1 VPGTEAAY
9 RAAPA
14 TMARMT
20 HIRQLADDYVTR
32 MAALDPILAT
42 SLGLP
47 EGQREL
53 PDYSPDGYAATNA
66 LDRET
71 LAALRAAEVTTEADR
86 IARDVMRERLG
97 VRTDIYDAGERYL
110 GVRTLGSPM
119 GALRGVFD
127 QMPRDTEDQWSNIAA
142 RMAAIPA
149 ALDRLRITLDEG
161 LAKGRIAATRQ
172 VVESIRQVETFAG
185 VRGPKSSF
193 FDGLV
198 DRYAQREHQAD
209 SVRAD
214 LATGA
219 RAANDAYAD
228 FARYLRDTY
237 LPRATDREAAGD
249 ERYALMSRLYL
260 GDEIDPREVYAWG
273 WEELHR
279 IEAEMASTAERIR
292 PGAATAEAIDL
303 IEHDPA
309 RSVEGVN
316 AYRAWLQEVHDR
328 ALFDLDGT
336 HFDIDPRIKCIEV
349 MIPPPGGPLAIY
361 YTGPSEDLARPGR
374 TWWPTGTR
382 TRFPKWQDVTTA
394 YHEGVPGHHLQ
405 VGSTRVLDLTR
416 YQRVMTFVSGHGE
429 GWALYA
435 ERLMAELGYLDNPD
449 YYMGMLS
456 GQAMRAVRVII
467 DIGMHLE
474 LPIPASESFHRGET
488 WDHDLAREF
497 LIDRTGRD
505 PEAMASEI
513 LRYLGSP
520 AQAISY
526 KVGERAW
533 LAARESAKQRA
544 GASFDL
550 KQFHT
555 RALALGP
562 MGLRQLRSE
571 LDALV

>member
-1 VPGTEAAY
+1 
-9 RAAPA
+9 
-14 TMARMT
+14 MT
-20 HIRQLADDYVTR
+20 HIRQLADDYVAR

-42 SLGLP
+42 SLGLAD
-47 EGQREL
+47 GQRDL
-53 PDYSPDGYAATNA
+53 PDYSPEGYAAINA

-71 LAALRAAEVTTEADR
+71 LTALTAAAIDTDGDR
-86 IARDVMRERLG
+86 IARDVMRERLA

-119 GALRGVFD
+119 GALRSVFD
-127 QMPRDTEDQWSNIAA
+127 QMPRDTDDQWSNIAA
-142 RMAAIPA
+142 RMSAIPA

-161 LAKGRIAATRQ
+161 IARGRIAAKRQVEESTRQ
-172 VVESIRQVETFAG
+172 AETFAG
-185 VRGPKSSF
+185 VRDRTSF

-198 DRYAQREHQAD
+198 ARYAQREQQSDAL
-209 SVRAD
+209 RAD
-214 LATGA
+214 LEAGA
-219 RAANDAYAD
+219 RAANDAYAS
-228 FARYLRDTY
+228 FARYLRESY
-237 LPRATDREAAGD
+237 LPRASEREAAGS

-260 GDEIDPREVYAWG
+260 GDDIDLRETYDWG
-273 WEELHR
+273 WQELHR
-279 IEAEMASTAERIR
+279 IEAEMSATAERIKH
-292 PGAATAEAIDL
+292 GATTAEAIDL

-309 RSVEGVN
+309 RSVDGVD
-316 AYRAWLQEVHDR
+316 AYRAWLQEIHDQ
-328 ALFDLDGT
+328 ALNDLDGT
-336 HFDIDPRIKCIEV
+336 HFDIDPRIKRVEV

-361 YTGPSEDLARPGR
+361 YTGPSEDLSRPGR

-405 VGSTRVLDLTR
+405 VGGTRVLDLTR

-435 ERLMAELGYLDNPD
+435 ERLMAELGYLERPD

-456 GQAMRAVRVII
+456 GQAMRAARVII

-474 LPIPASESFHRGET
+474 LPIPKHESFHPGET
-488 WDHDLAREF
+488 WDHDLARAF

-505 PEAMASEI
+505 AEAMSSEV

-533 LAARESAKQRA
+533 LAARESAKQRH
-544 GASFDL
+544 GAEFDL
-550 KQFHT
+550 KRFHT
-555 RALALGP
+555 QALALGP
-562 MGLRQLRSE
+562 MGLAQLRTE
-571 LDALV
+571 LEALA